1 MSSQIRLKPL
11 PFVDPKGRPV
21 GGTEYSWCRAVP
33 GGTGIAVLAIL
44 LSKPPDI
51 ALLQNAIYELQNSHP
66 ILKSRIHSNT
76 STNTISFITSPRS
89 TGTPSV
95 QIKSFT
101 LSATSSI
108 LNSLSCPAN
117 TISAFHAI
125 LEHELNQ
132 NAWYNIPNPSSCT
145 TVDTFFASIYALPD
159 TKCAVV
165 FRVHVSA
172 CDRTTAVSILRE
184 LLVLMGGSG
193 DGEEEAGEK
202 EILGND
208 EGKISLGIEDL
219 IPSGKAK
226 KTLWARGMDMLGY
239 SVDSLRLT
247 NLKFKDTRSP
257 RSSQV
262 VRLQMNQNETQR
274 IIAGCKSRGIKLCG
288 ALVAAGLIAAYR
300 SKRRAEDQRK
310 KYGVVTLSD
319 CRSILDP
326 ALSTHHFG
334 FYHSAILNT
343 HVIRGGEKLWELAE
357 KTYMAFANS
366 KNCNKHF
373 LDMAD
378 LNFLMCRAIEK
389 PGLTASS
396 SLRTS
401 FMSVFE
407 DPVIDQS
414 SELRRD
420 VIGVEDF
427 MGCASVHG
435 IGPSIAIFDKITDGG
450 LDCVCVYP
458 APLHSRE
465 QMQELVDAMK
475 GILVEGGNYYME

>member
-1 MSSQIRLKPL
+1 MSSQRLKPQ
-11 PFVDPKGRPV
+11 PFIEPKGRPV
-21 GGTEYSWCRAVP
+21 GGTEYSWCRAVS
-33 GGTGIAVLAIL
+33 GGTGIAILAIL
-44 LSKPPDI
+44 LSKSPDI
-51 ALLQNAIYELQNSHP
+51 ARLQNAIHKLQNSHP

-76 STNTISFITSPRS
+76 STNTISFITYPGS
-89 TGTPSV
+89 TTPSV
-95 QIKSFT
+95 QIKSFS

-108 LNSLSCPAN
+108 LDSLSCPTN
-117 TISAFHAI
+117 NISPFHAI
-125 LEHELNQ
+125 VEHELNQ
-132 NAWYNIPNPSSCT
+132 NDWYNILNPSSCT
-145 TVDTFFASIYALPD
+145 TVDTFFASIYTLPD

-193 DGEEEAGEK
+193 EGEKDAGEK

-208 EGKISLGIEDL
+208 EEKISLGIEDL

-226 KTLWARGMDMLGY
+226 KTLWARGVDMFGY
-239 SVDSLRLT
+239 SVGSLRFT

-257 RSSQV
+257 RSSQ
-262 VRLQMNQNETQR
+262 
-274 IIAGCKSRGIKLCG
+274 GCKSRGIKLCG
-288 ALVAAGLIAAYR
+288 ALVAAGLIAAYS

-326 ALSTHHFG
+326 ALSTSHFG

-343 HVIRGGEKLWELAE
+343 HLIRGGEKLWELAQ
-357 KTYMAFANS
+357 KTYVAFANS

-378 LNFLMCRAIEK
+378 LNFLMCRAIEN

-407 DPVIDQS
+407 DPVIDES
-414 SELRRD
+414 SEMRRD

-427 MGCASVHG
+427 IGCASVHG

-465 QMQELVDAMK
+465 QMQELVDTMK